1 MRSLKQK
8 LQYSSNSRSGGN
20 NEFGIYKE
28 NNNGFCGIYIFR
40 HECIFFKKKFDGSGA
55 ENTADVKLISLAIWL
70 GFYLLVLAIE
80 YGVRFLTRIGK
91 K

>member
-1 MRSLKQK
+1 MK
-8 LQYSSNSRSGGN
+8 N
-20 NEFGIYKE
+20 NKWRVFQIIQLILFLGISV
-28 NNNGFCGIYIFR
+28 FLFFR
-40 HECIFFKKKFDGSGA
+40 KVDGSGA

-70 GFYLLVLAIE
+70 GFYLFVLAIE

>member
-1 MRSLKQK
+1 MK
-8 LQYSSNSRSGGN
+8 N
-20 NEFGIYKE
+20 NKWR
-28 NNNGFCGIYIFR
+28 IFQVIQL
-40 HECIFFKKKFDGSGA
+40 IFFLGISVFLFFRKVDGSGA

-70 GFYLLVLAIE
+70 GFYLFVLAIE

>member
-1 MRSLKQK
+1 MK
-8 LQYSSNSRSGGN
+8 N
-20 NEFGIYKE
+20 NKWKMFQIIQLILFLGISV
-28 NNNGFCGIYIFR
+28 FLFFR
-40 HECIFFKKKFDGSGA
+40 KVDGSGA

-70 GFYLLVLAIE
+70 GFYLFVLAIE

>member
-1 MRSLKQK
+1 MKNKKWRMFQVIQLILFLSISVFL
-8 LQYSSNSRSGGN
+8 
-20 NEFGIYKE
+20 F
-28 NNNGFCGIYIFR
+28 FR
-40 HECIFFKKKFDGSGA
+40 KVDGSGA

>member
-1 MRSLKQK
+1 MK
-8 LQYSSNSRSGGN
+8 N
-20 NEFGIYKE
+20 NKWRMFQVIQ
-28 NNNGFCGIYIFR
+28 FILFLVISVFLFFR
-40 HECIFFKKKFDGSGA
+40 KVDGSGA

-70 GFYLLVLAIE
+70 GFYLFVLAIE

>member
-1 MRSLKQK
+1 MK
-8 LQYSSNSRSGGN
+8 N
-20 NEFGIYKE
+20 NKWRMFQIIQLIL
-28 NNNGFCGIYIFR
+28 FLSISVFLFFR
-40 HECIFFKKKFDGSGA
+40 KVDGSGA

-70 GFYLLVLAIE
+70 GFYLFVLAIE